1 LDQASDLMML
11 LNSAFPVEIQASE
24 IVMPMAKPPG
34 RETLITEYLV
44 YRLAQANRKINRQ
57 LESRLATE
65 GVPVEQ
71 WWILKVLSDGNG
83 RSMSDLAE
91 AVLLN
96 HPALTKTID
105 GMVSDALVYRAWD
118 PEDRRKVLM
127 FCSDRGR
134 ILCHR
139 LDLLAKSQEADI
151 VQCCGS
157 RSISELKR
165 LLKNLIDSSI

>member
-1 LDQASDLMML
+1 ML
-11 LNSAFPVEIQASE
+11 LNSAVPVEIQAFE
-24 IVMPMAKPPG
+24 IVTPMAKLPG
-34 RETLITEYLV
+34 QETIITEYLV
-44 YRLAQANRKINRQ
+44 YRLAQANGKINRQ
-57 LESRLATE
+57 LESSLATE

-71 WWILKVLSDGNG
+71 WRILKVLSDGNG

-91 AVLLN
+91 LVLLN
-96 HPALTKTID
+96 HATLTKTID
-105 GMVSDALVYRAWD
+105 SMVSNALVYRSWD

-139 LDLLAKSQEADI
+139 LDLLANSQEAHI

-157 RSISELKR
+157 RSVSELKR
-165 LLKNLIDSSI
+165 LLKNLIDSAI